1 MQITQDTLQEAQHM
15 YVIASA
21 SADDILVR
29 VTAREEIDW
38 SCHVHDKFQ
47 IIYILSGT
55 LHIEVEGISHFVTD
69 RHLIWIP
76 EGISHRL
83 SSNNRQISLLVAY
96 FHLDN
101 VRNHSFAVFQTDELV
116 ARNLRFISKQTS
128 INRYETPELFTF
140 SSGFFGML
148 PLMCRKATFPVAPF
162 ILIKDSRLT
171 PVLEYIKENINQ
183 DLSIESVAFHFG
195 FSVRN
200 LTRLF
205 TESGIRFVHYLNYQ
219 RVVRAVEIL
228 ADNTMNV
235 EQTAYEVGFNSPG
248 SFSRVFKQI
257 TGESPQQYVR
267 NHVGKTV

>member
-1 MQITQDTLQEAQHM
+1 MQITQDTLQEAQRM
-15 YVIASA
+15 YAIASS

-101 VRNHSFAVFQTDELV
+101 VRNHSFAVFQTD
-116 ARNLRFISKQTS
+116 
-128 INRYETPELFTF
+128 
-140 SSGFFGML
+140 
-148 PLMCRKATFPVAPF
+148 RK
-162 ILIKDSRLT
+162 
-171 PVLEYIKENINQ
+171 
-183 DLSIESVAFHFG
+183 SV
-195 FSVRN
+195 V
-200 LTRLF
+200 
-205 TESGIRFVHYLNYQ
+205 
-219 RVVRAVEIL
+219 
-228 ADNTMNV
+228 
-235 EQTAYEVGFNSPG
+235 
-248 SFSRVFKQI
+248 
-257 TGESPQQYVR
+257 
-267 NHVGKTV
+267 